1 MNLVIIRK
9 TLSQLKKAGL
19 IHVARGTGG
28 AELAKAADE
37 ISLLDIYQAVEC
49 LGSTGQLFGFHEN
62 PNPNSP
68 NRSQYPSCLRW
79 EARRHSDCYGKRDGS
94 NQPKRSRRRRAEKNG
109 PRIGFIRK
117 ESGTEIG
124 HSLEFDFVVPPPNS

>member
-1 MNLVIIRK
+1 MNPVIIRK

-49 LGSTGQLFGFHEN
+49 LGSTGQLFGFHDN
-62 PNPNSP
+62 PNPACPICHNIH
-68 NRSQYPSCLRW
+68 NVL
-79 EARRHSDCYGKRDGS
+79 YGKLEDIQTAMEKEMS
-94 NQPKRSRRRRAEKNG
+94 QTTLKDVVEDTQKRMKL
-109 PRIGFIRK
+109 
-117 ESGTEIG
+117 ESV
-124 HSLEFDFVVPPPNS
+124 S

>member
-1 MNLVIIRK
+1 M
-9 TLSQLKKAGL
+9 

-62 PNPNSP
+62 PNPNCP
-68 NRSQYPSCLRW
+68 IGHNIHHVLDGKPEDIQTAM
-79 EARRHSDCYGKRDGS
+79 EKRDGS
-94 NQPKRSRRRRAEKNG
+94 NQPKRSRRRRAERMD
-109 PRIGFIRK
+109 PRIGFIQKK